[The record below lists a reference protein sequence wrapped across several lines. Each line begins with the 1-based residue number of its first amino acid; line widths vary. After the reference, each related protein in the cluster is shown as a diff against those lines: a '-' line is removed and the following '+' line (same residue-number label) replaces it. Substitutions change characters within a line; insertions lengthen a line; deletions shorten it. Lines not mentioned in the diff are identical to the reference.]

1 MNDHYDIPSMSLV
14 MTELKNKALLYKKRR
29 ENLEKW
35 KDVLYVMGV
44 SKTSHKRHLFTGNSS
59 HLSHKSCF
67 EILSIKITSLN

>member
-35 KDVLYVMGV
+35 KDVLYVMDV
-44 SKTSHKRHLFTGNSS
+44 SKTSFVRYGCLKDVSQTPFVHW
-59 HLSHKSCF
+59 
-67 EILSIKITSLN
+67 E